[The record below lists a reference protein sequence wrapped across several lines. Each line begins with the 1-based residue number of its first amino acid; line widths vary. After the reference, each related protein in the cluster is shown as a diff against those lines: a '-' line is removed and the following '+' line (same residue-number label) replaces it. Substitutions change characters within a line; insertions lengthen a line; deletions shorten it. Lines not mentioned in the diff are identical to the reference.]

1 MKKTLYGLV
10 AASMLAI
17 SPASHAAWPG
27 ERPIQMIVAYAPGG
41 GTDIMARLV
50 ARFAEERLP
59 GSRFVVV
66 NKPGAGGAIGFEEI
80 ARSKPDGYTIG
91 MINAPGFNFM
101 PLYRNT
107 NYKPEDFDILA
118 RVVAD
123 PILIYAK
130 KDSTVPKDLKAIIA
144 QLKEK
149 PESLSFGHSGDG
161 TVGHIGLLRM
171 QEKEGFKANFIPFK
185 GGADTRVSL
194 AGGHIDYG
202 LLTSGELPEAA
213 DPASAFVAVAQLSEQ
228 RQERF
233 SQVPTAGELGVEIV
247 TASERGFAAPKG
259 IPEEIRQRLETVLR
273 EILQDPKFIEAAKA
287 DAPVLSYKAGGDWAK
302 QLQEESE
309 ALKPLAEVMKK

>member
-1 MKKTLYGLV
+1 AADLPRQRGGAYALRLHLINSYKKFNNVKETLMKKTLYGLV

-107 NYKPEDFDILA
+107 N
-118 RVVAD
+118 
-123 PILIYAK
+123 
-130 KDSTVPKDLKAIIA
+130 
-144 QLKEK
+144 
-149 PESLSFGHSGDG
+149 
-161 TVGHIGLLRM
+161 
-171 QEKEGFKANFIPFK
+171 
-185 GGADTRVSL
+185 
-194 AGGHIDYG
+194 
-202 LLTSGELPEAA
+202 
-213 DPASAFVAVAQLSEQ
+213 
-228 RQERF
+228 
-233 SQVPTAGELGVEIV
+233 
-247 TASERGFAAPKG
+247 
-259 IPEEIRQRLETVLR
+259 
-273 EILQDPKFIEAAKA
+273 
-287 DAPVLSYKAGGDWAK
+287 
-302 QLQEESE
+302 
-309 ALKPLAEVMKK
+309 